1 MPHATFVQRYKHA
14 TRRIDVKALLRQATS
29 EYQQYRAEEQA
40 NSNNNSSSNKQ
51 SKTAKGQGANQRN
64 NSAASTEVAE
74 GVWIQER
81 VDAAYATQLLAQLL
95 EILQATPAL
104 MARKLQLEKA
114 AAGAAGT
121 KY

>member
-14 TRRIDVKALLRQATS
+14 TRRIDMKALLRQATS

-40 NSNNNSSSNKQ
+40 NSSNSNSNKQ